1 MGMYSL
7 ASELSTFKNRSA
19 IKVRVIRSYLVREKK
34 GSSDIKSQEL
44 VLHDPEG
51 AVIHATIPAK
61 IVPKFIHS
69 FVEGKVYGIKNF
81 YVVSNWHTYKTSMH
95 EYMMQFNHE
104 TIFKELRSENFHW
117 YMYRLRSFDS
127 LKGNSELNEKELID
141 IIGRVVEVYGPQEK
155 NIGGNNAR
163 LIDFVLEDA
172 HGKKLT
178 CTFWGDHVSKIQHL
192 YEAPSKDLV
201 IVLIQFCR
209 IKRGLK
215 DGEVKICSSYDV
227 TQVLFNLDY
236 PEFINFRDSLTD
248 IGYQTPMRSIASL
261 SSFSFTNTMDESSSK
276 SMELI
281 TINEIYDN
289 DKYGDFWVATRIQGI
304 VNPTD
309 WFYSSCRK
317 PGCYKKLKISE
328 GVNKCFK
335 CFQIWEIGILRY
347 KITLRVVDIKGNAS
361 FLLWDRECQELIG
374 IPATELYEKSNKTNQ
389 PLQQITELVGKTL
402 LFQITTKSDHTS
414 HRNTPFPVLRINNDP
429 QVLKEHCSQLLQLQ
443 DNECNSNMQISLGD
457 DDFLEGILSDEA
469 ESPIAS
475 MPPVAVGDATE
486 GPVKRCLLDQFSS
499 TQSGKK
505 HKETK
510 VKYLASKRTE
520 EKHYGYHRR
529 LHP

>member
-19 IKVRVIRSYLVREKK
+19 IK
-34 GSSDIKSQEL
+34 GT
-44 VLHDPEG
+44 
-51 AVIHATIPAK
+51 VIHATIPAK
-61 IVPKFIHS
+61 IVPKFINS
-69 FVEGKVYGIKNF
+69 FVE
-81 YVVSNWHTYKTSMH
+81 
-95 EYMMQFNHE
+95 
-104 TIFKELRSENFHW
+104 ELRSENFPW

-172 HGKKLT
+172 YGKKLT
-178 CTFWGDHVSKIQHL
+178 CTFWDDHVSRIEHL
-192 YEAPSKDLV
+192 YEAPSKDPV
-201 IVLIQFCR
+201 IVLIQFYR
-209 IKRGLK
+209 IKRGLR
-215 DGEVKICSSYDV
+215 
-227 TQVLFNLDY
+227 VLFNLDY

-276 SMELI
+276 S

-289 DKYGDFWVATRIQGI
+289 DKYGDFWVAARIQGI
-304 VNPTD
+304 VIPTN

-317 PGCYKKLKISE
+317 PGCNKKLKISE

-335 CFQIWEIGILRY
+335 CFKIWEDGILRY
-347 KITLRVVDIKGNAS
+347 KITLRVVDMKGNAS

-374 IPATELYEKSNKTNQ
+374 IPAAELYEKSNK
-389 PLQQITELVGKTL
+389 PLQQITDLVGKTL
-402 LFQITTKSDHTS
+402 LFQITAKAYHTS

-429 QVLKEHCSQLLQLQ
+429 QVLKEHCSHLLKLQ
-443 DNECNSNMQISLGD
+443 DNECNSNMPISLGD
-457 DDFLEGILSDEA
+457 DDFLEGLLSDEA

-475 MPPVAVGDATE
+475 LPPVAVGDATE

-505 HKETK
+505 QKESK

-520 EKHYGYHRR
+520 QNHYGADGR
-529 LHP
+529 LHT

>member
-19 IKVRVIRSYLVREKK
+19 MKVRVIHTYLVKEKK

-44 VLHDPEG
+44 VLHDLEG
-51 AVIHATIPAK
+51 TVIHASIPAK

-69 FVEGKVYGIKNF
+69 FVEGKVYGVKNF

-95 EYMMQFNHE
+95 EYMLQFNHK
-104 TIFKELRSENFHW
+104 TIFKELRSENFPW

-155 NIGGNNAR
+155 NIGGHNAR

-178 CTFWGDHVSKIQHL
+178 YTFWDEHVSKIEHL
-192 YEAPSKDLV
+192 YEAPSKDPMVRSKSAHLMM
-201 IVLIQFCR
+201 
-209 IKRGLK
+209 
-215 DGEVKICSSYDV
+215 
-227 TQVLFNLDY
+227 
-236 PEFINFRDSLTD
+236 DSLRD

-261 SSFSFTNTMDESSSK
+261 SSFSFTNTMDEFSSK
-276 SMELI
+276 SIELI

-289 DKYGDFWVATRIQGI
+289 DKYGDFWVAARISGI

-317 PGCYKKLKISE
+317 PGCNKKLKISE

-335 CFQIWEIGILRY
+335 CLKIWEDGILRY
-347 KITLRVVDIKGNAS
+347 KITLRVVDMKGNAS
-361 FLLWDRECQELIG
+361 FLLWDRECLELIG
-374 IPATELYEKSNKTNQ
+374 IPAAELYERSNKTNE
-389 PLQQITELVGKTL
+389 PLQQITYLVGKTL
-402 LFQITTKSDHTS
+402 LFQITAKKDHTS

-429 QVLKEHCSQLLQLQ
+429 QVLKEHCSQLLKLQ
-443 DNECNSNMQISLGD
+443 DNECNSDMPISLGD
-457 DDFLEGILSDEA
+457 DDFLEGFLSDEA
-469 ESPIAS
+469 ESPIAIL
-475 MPPVAVGDATE
+475 PPVAVGDATE

-499 TQSGKK
+499 T
-505 HKETK
+505 
-510 VKYLASKRTE
+510 
-520 EKHYGYHRR
+520 
-529 LHP
+529 